1 MSEKDAQGRAVL
13 IVDVISDFDF
23 EDGEALFERAKPA
36 IEQLAKFIK
45 KCREDDVPV
54 IYVNDPPSDGSSSVP
69 ALLDKV
75 RGDEKGRWMLENVGP
90 EDDETII
97 LKPQHSGFFRTDLE
111 ETLKKVHAQELIV
124 TGLTTDICVFFT
136 AHDAFMR
143 GLKVCVPEDCVAAL
157 TDAYHA
163 DALNFLSRV
172 AEADT
177 SPALNGYSV
186 SSGTSL
192 HHSADSLW

>member
-1 MSEKDAQGRAVL
+1 M
-13 IVDVISDFDF
+13 VDVISDFNF
-23 EDGEALFERAKPA
+23 EDGEALFERAKPTV
-36 IEQLAKFIK
+36 EQLAKFRK
-45 KCREDDVPV
+45 KCRNDGLPV
-54 IYVNDPPSDGSSSVP
+54 VYVNDPPKDRSDSVSK
-69 ALLDKV
+69 LLEQV
-75 RGDEKGRWMLENVGP
+75 TASEKGRWMLKNIGP
-90 EDDETII
+90 DDQETII

-111 ETLKKVHAQELIV
+111 ETLKKMNARELIV

-172 AEADT
+172 ADADT
-177 SPALNGYSV
+177 SPALNGYSMSNG
-186 SSGTSL
+186 SSL
-192 HHSADSLW
+192 RLAADSLW